1 MYNLL
6 ISFAVWIVISA
17 AVRLL
22 GFPLLAGVI
31 PGFLAFGATFILL
44 GRRIQTRITAL
55 SEAVK
60 KELSTMT
67 GNQREQKVKLEKAVK
82 ILEEGLQYDKWQFV
96 VGASLHS
103 QIGQL
108 KYTFKDYDGA
118 LEHFRQGNPR
128 DYFGKAMEGAL
139 WFQRKDPEKMAAAF
153 EEAVKH
159 GKKEAILWA
168 VYAWCLL
175 QQKEK
180 DKALKVM
187 ARAVETNPTEE
198 KLKAGLTALQND
210 KKLKMKPYE
219 PMWWQFGLEN
229 PPLQQMGG
237 RQVRFE
243 RR

>member
-6 ISFAVWIVISA
+6 ISFAVGVVI
-17 AVRLL
+17 AVAIRLL
-22 GFPLLAGVI
+22 QFPLLAGII
-31 PGFLAFGATFILL
+31 PGFIAFAGTFILL
-44 GRRIQTRITAL
+44 GRRLQKRITAL
-55 SEAVK
+55 GEAVK
-60 KELSTMT
+60 KELSSMSA
-67 GNQREQKVKLEKAVK
+67 NQREQKVKLDKAVK
-82 ILEEGLQYDKWQFV
+82 ILEEGLRYSRWQFL
-96 VGASLHS
+96 VGPSLHS

-139 WFQRKDPEKMAAAF
+139 WFQRKDPQKMEAAF

-159 GKKEAILWA
+159 GKKEAIVWA
-168 VYAWCLL
+168 VYAWCLVQL
-175 QQKEK
+175 KEK

-187 ARAVETNPTEE
+187 ARAVDTNPTEE

-219 PMWWQFGLEN
+219 PMWWQFG
-229 PPLQQMGG
+229 
-237 RQVRFE
+237 
-243 RR
+243 